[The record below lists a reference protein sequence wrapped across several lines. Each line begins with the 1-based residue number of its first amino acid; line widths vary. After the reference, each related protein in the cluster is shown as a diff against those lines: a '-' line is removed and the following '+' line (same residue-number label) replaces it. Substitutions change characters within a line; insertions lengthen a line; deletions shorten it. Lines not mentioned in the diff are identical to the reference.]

1 MYTTGKPYWV
11 LQINSYKLKE
21 KVPSDEYRSTL
32 KQLQF
37 DLKHYAKGKK
47 LDFKTE
53 EEAKKVYSM
62 LPKYLQEAAH
72 INEATP
78 IYGLI

>member
-11 LQINSYKLKE
+11 LQINSYKLKD
-21 KVPSDEYRSTL
+21 KLSGDEYRSTL

-37 DLKHYAKGKK
+37 DLKHNAKGK

-53 EEAKKVYSM
+53 EEAKKVYSK

>member
-11 LQINSYKLKE
+11 LQINSYRLKKKL
-21 KVPSDEYRSTL
+21 SGDEYRSTL

-37 DLKHYAKGKK
+37 DLKHNAKGK

-53 EEAKKVYSM
+53 EEAKKAYSK

>member
-11 LQINSYKLKE
+11 LQINSYKLKD
-21 KVPSDEYRSTL
+21 KLSGDEYRSTL

-37 DLKHYAKGKK
+37 DLKHNAKGK
-47 LDFKTE
+47 LDYKTK
-53 EEAKKVYSM
+53 EEANKAYSK

>member
-11 LQINSYKLKE
+11 LQINSYKLKD
-21 KVPSDEYRSTL
+21 KLLGDEYRSTL

-37 DLKHYAKGKK
+37 DLKHNAKGK

-53 EEAKKVYSM
+53 EEAKKAYSK